1 MKNNT
6 QGFTLIELLIV
17 IAIIGILAAV
27 LIPNLLNARKA
38 ANNSAA
44 QSIARN
50 AVTQAEAKR
59 ANGDALIT
67 PAQDCSAAST
77 TAATSG
83 LGITLPASVTVC
95 KVKQDANASY
105 VYTKSSDN
113 KFYYFDGSTLTGPSD
128 TAPANF

>member
-44 QSIARN
+44 QSVARN
-50 AVTQAEAKR
+50 AVTQAEALR
-59 ANGDALIT
+59 ANGNAL
-67 PAQDCSAAST
+67 PSSAQDCT
-77 TAATSG
+77 TALS
-83 LGITLPASVTVC
+83 ISLPPSVTVC
-95 KVKQDANASY
+95 RVKSDANASY
-105 VYTKSSDN
+105 SYTTSSN
-113 KFYYFDGSTLTGPSD
+113 GQTYFFDGSTLNGPLSA
-128 TAPANF
+128 APSGF

>member
-1 MKNNT
+1 MKNTT

-44 QSIARN
+44 QSVARN

-59 ANGDALIT
+59 ANGDALV
-67 PAQDCSAAST
+67 T
-77 TAATSG
+77 TATDCTATSNATATSG
-83 LGITLPASVTVC
+83 LGITLSPSVTEC
-95 KVKQDANASY
+95 KFKQDANSSY
-105 VYTKSSDN
+105 AYTKSSDN
-113 KFYYFDGSTLTGPSD
+113 KFYYFDGSSLTGPLSA
-128 TAPANF
+128 APTLP